1 MDSGYLVPP
10 PLPPGVRNEIAAIM
24 DKYELNVRSR
34 RQLFLLELQEID
46 EKYEAERLPY
56 RINELISDIETL
68 KTSITAV
75 AVIAFVYIVAKF
87 AAVLKLRNK
96 KKHPLRREKFSECF
110 FQPAEADEN
119 IITQL

>member
-87 AAVLKLRNK
+87 AAVLK
-96 KKHPLRREKFSECF
+96 
-110 FQPAEADEN
+110 
-119 IITQL
+119 

>member
-1 MDSGYLVPP
+1 MNRGYLIPP

-46 EKYEAERLPY
+46 EKYEAEMLPY

-87 AAVLKLRNK
+87 AAVLK
-96 KKHPLRREKFSECF
+96 
-110 FQPAEADEN
+110 
-119 IITQL
+119 

>member
-1 MDSGYLVPP
+1 MNIGYLIPP

-87 AAVLKLRNK
+87 AAVLK
-96 KKHPLRREKFSECF
+96 
-110 FQPAEADEN
+110 
-119 IITQL
+119 

>member
-56 RINELISDIETL
+56 RIYELISDIETL

-87 AAVLKLRNK
+87 DAVLK
-96 KKHPLRREKFSECF
+96 
-110 FQPAEADEN
+110 
-119 IITQL
+119 

>member
-1 MDSGYLVPP
+1 MDRGYLVPP

-24 DKYELNVRSR
+24 DKYELSVRSR

-87 AAVLKLRNK
+87 AAVLK
-96 KKHPLRREKFSECF
+96 
-110 FQPAEADEN
+110 
-119 IITQL
+119 

>member
-1 MDSGYLVPP
+1 MNRGYLIPP

-24 DKYELNVRSR
+24 DKYELNVRSL

-87 AAVLKLRNK
+87 AAVLK
-96 KKHPLRREKFSECF
+96 
-110 FQPAEADEN
+110 
-119 IITQL
+119 

>member
-1 MDSGYLVPP
+1 MNSGYLVPP

-87 AAVLKLRNK
+87 AAVLK
-96 KKHPLRREKFSECF
+96 
-110 FQPAEADEN
+110 
-119 IITQL
+119 

>member
-1 MDSGYLVPP
+1 MNRGYLIPP
-10 PLPPGVRNEIAAIM
+10 PLPPGVRNEIAAII

-87 AAVLKLRNK
+87 AAVLK
-96 KKHPLRREKFSECF
+96 
-110 FQPAEADEN
+110 
-119 IITQL
+119 

>member
-1 MDSGYLVPP
+1 MNRGYLIPP

-56 RINELISDIETL
+56 RINELISDTETL

-87 AAVLKLRNK
+87 AAVLK
-96 KKHPLRREKFSECF
+96 
-110 FQPAEADEN
+110 
-119 IITQL
+119 

>member
-56 RINELISDIETL
+56 RINEPISDIETL

-87 AAVLKLRNK
+87 AAVLK
-96 KKHPLRREKFSECF
+96 
-110 FQPAEADEN
+110 
-119 IITQL
+119 

>member
-24 DKYELNVRSR
+24 DKYELSVRSR

-87 AAVLKLRNK
+87 AAVLK
-96 KKHPLRREKFSECF
+96 
-110 FQPAEADEN
+110 
-119 IITQL
+119 

>member
-46 EKYEAERLPY
+46 EKYEAERLP
-56 RINELISDIETL
+56 
-68 KTSITAV
+68 
-75 AVIAFVYIVAKF
+75 F
-87 AAVLKLRNK
+87 
-96 KKHPLRREKFSECF
+96 
-110 FQPAEADEN
+110 
-119 IITQL
+119 

>member
-10 PLPPGVRNEIAAIM
+10 PLPPGVRNEIAAIV

-87 AAVLKLRNK
+87 AAVLK
-96 KKHPLRREKFSECF
+96 
-110 FQPAEADEN
+110 
-119 IITQL
+119 

>member
-1 MDSGYLVPP
+1 
-10 PLPPGVRNEIAAIM
+10 M

-87 AAVLKLRNK
+87 AAVLK
-96 KKHPLRREKFSECF
+96 
-110 FQPAEADEN
+110 
-119 IITQL
+119 

>member
-1 MDSGYLVPP
+1 MNRGYLIPP

-87 AAVLKLRNK
+87 AAVLK
-96 KKHPLRREKFSECF
+96 
-110 FQPAEADEN
+110 
-119 IITQL
+119 

>member
-56 RINELISDIETL
+56 IINELISDIETL

-87 AAVLKLRNK
+87 AAVLK
-96 KKHPLRREKFSECF
+96 
-110 FQPAEADEN
+110 
-119 IITQL
+119 

>member
-10 PLPPGVRNEIAAIM
+10 PLPPGVRNGIAAIM

-87 AAVLKLRNK
+87 AAVLK
-96 KKHPLRREKFSECF
+96 
-110 FQPAEADEN
+110 
-119 IITQL
+119 